1 MLTRRLLYCFSIL
14 SILIL
19 GDSCAS
25 KRTQFRNTQDEKT
38 PLSTDTSN
46 YRSVYMLGNLGADK
60 KGPNASLLKAF
71 TSFQKEQAQED
82 DYLMILGDNV
92 YANKLEQENNKS
104 QLQEIISLI
113 EDFKGETLII
123 PGEND
128 WNDHGVDGLEKIEDF
143 IEKQMHFYN

>member
-25 KRTQFRNTQDEKT
+25 KRTQFRNAQNKKT
-38 PLSTDTSN
+38 PLRTDTSN

-60 KGPNASLLKAF
+60 KGPNAALLKAF
-71 TSFQKEQAQED
+71 TSFQKEQAQKD

-92 YANKLEQENNKS
+92 YANKLEKENNKS
-104 QLQEIISLI
+104 QLNEIISLI

-128 WNDHGVDGLEKIEDF
+128 WNDHLCGGK
-143 IEKQMHFYN
+143 